1 MPWGIGHALMAV
13 GTVALVEGDVQRARA
28 SCTEAVEALTGTSDS
43 WEAVLLLAESELL
56 LGDLESATRSLGTGM
71 ELLRAVRDVTGIA
84 DAARVAGLLAL
95 HRGDPETAAMLTGAF
110 AHILEDAGLSLFQA
124 HWQHAYL
131 AATERLRAVL
141 GGERF
146 DEACSRGA
154 QLTEGEV
161 LDLAARVASGDA
173 PDTTQPSTD

>member
-1 MPWGIGHALMAV
+1 V
-13 GTVALVEGDVQRARA
+13 
-28 SCTEAVEALTGTSDS
+28 
-43 WEAVLLLAESELL
+43 
-56 LGDLESATRSLGTGM
+56 
-71 ELLRAVRDVTGIA
+71 
-84 DAARVAGLLAL
+84 
-95 HRGDPETAAMLTGAF
+95 LTGAF

-124 HWQHAYL
+124 HWHHAYM

-141 GGERF
+141 GERY

-173 PDTTQPSTD
+173 PDTTQPSTE